1 MAFNIKSVFKV
12 SGTRKNRKSI
22 SPFLEL
28 LEERLECATR
38 VWDGS
43 EIPNG
48 TDGPPPAFGDPT
60 FSSFLN
66 NLASNWAPSN
76 GQPGLPQNGDSLL
89 FPNLV
94 NSNPAVSGNTRC
106 WRFWKPHSSRS

>member
-1 MAFNIKSVFKV
+1 MAFNIKSIFKV
-12 SGTRKNRKSI
+12 RDSKRNRKPV

-60 FSSFLN
+60 FSSFQN
-66 NLASNWAPSN
+66 NYVLFSNSK
-76 GQPGLPQNGDSLL
+76 LL
-89 FPNLV
+89 FECIDEDGV
-94 NSNPAVSGNTRC
+94 KKG
-106 WRFWKPHSSRS
+106 